1 MGVVTGFYLN
11 LRSGKGKF
19 LFPSQAEKSLLG
31 LEATTASVKLI
42 ERSEHD
48 RINPQNAINENE

>member
-1 MGVVTGFYLN
+1 
-11 LRSGKGKF
+11 

-31 LEATTASVKLI
+31 LEVTTASVKLI